1 MTEVKSRKLYRRPKF
16 LLAMLAV
23 TASVV
28 GGAQAV
34 APTSASAAISNSC
47 QRYLTRGDFWGW
59 VECEM
64 NAGAPRPL

>member
-28 GGAQAV
+28 GGAQAISP
-34 APTSASAAISNSC
+34 APAAAVINNSC
-47 QRYLTRGDFWGW
+47 QKYLNAGDFWAW
-59 VECEM
+59 VECE
-64 NAGAPRPL
+64 NEQRPSRI